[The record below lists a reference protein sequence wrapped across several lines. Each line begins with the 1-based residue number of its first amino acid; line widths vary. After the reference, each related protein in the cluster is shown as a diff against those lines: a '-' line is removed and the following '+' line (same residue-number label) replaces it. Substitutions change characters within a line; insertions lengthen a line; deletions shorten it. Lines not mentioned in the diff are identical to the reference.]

1 MIAQKV
7 LRADQDGITP
17 VGRGDKRLKIRAAV
31 IKNSRPQWTGIFQ
44 TSTSWDQRTAALP
57 VAG

>member
-7 LRADQDGITP
+7 LRADQHGITP
-17 VGRGDKRLKIRAAV
+17 AGRGDKRLKIRAAV

-44 TSTSWDQRTAALP
+44 TSTSRHQRTAALP